1 MASVVNLDHAVAV
14 APDLPPGDQ
23 HHDEPRHL
31 SRADSVP
38 PLPRTQPWRQIS
50 EGELLEGPSTYDVR
64 KILGF
69 FYPLP
74 PLSAFGTDLQY

>member
-50 EGELLEGPSTYDVR
+50 EGELLKGPSTFDLACHIV
-64 KILGF
+64 
-69 FYPLP
+69 FYPLI